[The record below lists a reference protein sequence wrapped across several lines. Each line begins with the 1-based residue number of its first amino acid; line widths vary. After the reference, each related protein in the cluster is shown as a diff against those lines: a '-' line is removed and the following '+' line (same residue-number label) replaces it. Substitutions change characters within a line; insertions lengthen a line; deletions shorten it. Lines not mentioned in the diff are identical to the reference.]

1 MTQYDG
7 AVEKQRLLLEA
18 EKWAQGVKD
27 IHVHGLSSMW
37 YDDRPED
44 TADGEYVTDTAYN
57 SGLIKRSK
65 NGKVIHTF
73 GEELTGELLIREYER
88 KNGRAILNSK

>member
-1 MTQYDG
+1 MMTQYDDR
-7 AVEKQRLLLEA
+7 VERQRLLLEA
-18 EKWAQGVKD
+18 EKWAQSVKD

-57 SGLIKRSK
+57 SGLITRSK
-65 NGKVIHTF
+65 NGKIIHTF
-73 GEELTGELLIREYER
+73 GEALEGDALLDSYARHT
-88 KNGRAILNSK
+88 